1 MYWKG
6 DEKGGTELVVARK
19 KIKADEFGLTDA
31 MEAEKLAKAEKI
43 EREIVEALP
52 STRGERF
59 FGTKMSFRGA
69 SKRSVFGL
77 SDAEEIVAEMV
88 VYSEDASC
96 LTIANT
102 LRVQWKDWDVGRV
115 TAALHDERVRKQIA
129 YIAEAENLCTV
140 HKAKSKLRK
149 LLDSNG
155 EWVQLQVAS
164 GIVGTDAKERERQEA
179 MESSAPVV
187 TFSNAPAPGLPSV
200 MEFDGDADL
209 DMDEIFGKV
218 NSNGAG
224 NKD

>member
-1 MYWKG
+1 MA
-6 DEKGGTELVVARK
+6 TRRK
-19 KIKADEFGLTDA
+19 KKGLGEAFGLTDA
-31 MEAEKLAKAEKI
+31 MEADRIAQAERIEK
-43 EREIVEALP
+43 EITEALP
-52 STRGERF
+52 SIRNGERF
-59 FGTKMSFRGA
+59 FGTKMSFKGA
-69 SKRSVFGL
+69 SKRSAFGL

-102 LRVQWKDWDVGRV
+102 LRVQWRDWDVGRV

-149 LLDSNG
+149 LLDSQG

-164 GIVGTDAKERERQEA
+164 GIIGTDAKERERQEA
-179 MESSAPVV
+179 QESSAPVV
-187 TFSNAPAPGLPSV
+187 NFSNAPAPGLPTV
-200 MEFDGDADL
+200 MEFDGDVEL

-218 NSNGAG
+218 NKSAEEHN
-224 NKD
+224 D

>member
-1 MYWKG
+1 MA
-6 DEKGGTELVVARK
+6 TRRK
-19 KIKADEFGLTDA
+19 KKGFDEAFGLTEA
-31 MEAEKLAKAEKI
+31 MEADRIAQAERIEK
-43 EREIVEALP
+43 EITEALP
-52 STRGERF
+52 SIRNDGRF
-59 FGTKMSFRGA
+59 FGTKMSFKGA
-69 SKRSVFGL
+69 SKRSAFGL

-102 LRVQWKDWDVGRV
+102 LRVQWRDWDVGRV

-149 LLDSNG
+149 LLDSQG

-164 GIVGTDAKERERQEA
+164 GIIGTDAKERERQEA
-179 MESSAPVV
+179 QESSAPVV
-187 TFSNAPAPGLPSV
+187 NFTNAPAPGLPTV
-200 MEFDGDADL
+200 MEFDGDVEL

-218 NSNGAG
+218 NKSAEEHN
-224 NKD
+224 D

>member
-1 MYWKG
+1 MA
-6 DEKGGTELVVARK
+6 TRRK
-19 KIKADEFGLTDA
+19 KKGLGEAFGLTDA
-31 MEAEKLAKAEKI
+31 MEADRIAQAERIEK
-43 EREIVEALP
+43 EITEALP
-52 STRGERF
+52 SVRNGERF
-59 FGTKMSFRGA
+59 FGTKMSFKGA
-69 SKRSVFGL
+69 SKRSAFGL

-102 LRVQWKDWDVGRV
+102 LRVQWRDWDVGRV

-149 LLDSNG
+149 LLDSQG

-164 GIVGTDAKERERQEA
+164 GIIGTDAKERERQEA
-179 MESSAPVV
+179 QESSAPVV
-187 TFSNAPAPGLPSV
+187 NFSNAPAPGLPTV
-200 MEFDGDADL
+200 MEFDGDVEL

-218 NSNGAG
+218 NKSAEEHN
-224 NKD
+224 D